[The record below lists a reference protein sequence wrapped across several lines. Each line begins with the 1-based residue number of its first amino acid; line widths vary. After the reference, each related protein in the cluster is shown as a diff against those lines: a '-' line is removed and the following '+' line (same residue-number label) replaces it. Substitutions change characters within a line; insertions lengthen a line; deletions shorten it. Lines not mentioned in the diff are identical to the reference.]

1 MFAAI
6 FAVLER
12 QSGSSDF
19 GPVCRDWMSCGVM
32 ISLYALL
39 PLGVTWTFSL
49 LLFGWSKRTSQWVN
63 LGGFVTALIVA
74 AWIALL

>member
-1 MFAAI
+1 
-6 FAVLER
+6 
-12 QSGSSDF
+12 
-19 GPVCRDWMSCGVM
+19 M

-63 LGGFVTALIVA
+63 LGGFVAALIVA